1 MINTKLIFRIV
12 PQGFFEVETERLVC
26 YGLPVGGVPNVFNE
40 PGTPIIMAEI
50 EIEINKA
57 LLCFG
62 VYELYK
68 EHIKTGFRYDDWWK
82 PLRTFFAH
90 HKSAYL
96 DLSVVQIGL
105 DHRFFGGFLASFMQT
120 RITIRNK
127 TCVYI
132 KLIG

>member
-1 MINTKLIFRIV
+1 M
-12 PQGFFEVETERLVC
+12 
-26 YGLPVGGVPNVFNE
+26 GGVPNVFNE
-40 PGTPIIMAEI
+40 PGTPSIMAEI

-57 LLCFG
+57 LLCFS

-82 PLRTFFAH
+82 PLRTFFAY

-132 KLIG
+132 KLNRLSARLTLLECRLKSQLLWSYHTTSQTESS